1 MKLHSKPAMVRS
13 PTTRL
18 ATTKSSSFKEKKN
31 ISVHVESP
39 IQVTTVTE
47 EPRNEQ
53 LIEEPAHVSSKT
65 VPEPPQPLRPL
76 PKHRVNTL
84 AKVKGVDYLQGGRQ
98 PIPPMTLHGRIL
110 TNVDPRSRERAQ
122 KRWDALRDVVSRTP
136 ELTRITQ
143 KLQESIRCE
152 IGFYCIYEIG
162 KNNFDFDRILKMDPC
177 DRRDTDIAHLYSW
190 LMSQENLSPL
200 FQTMPEKMGKNIC
213 RELEFLHLR
222 SNDVVVHQGDVGSTC
237 FILISGLV
245 AVFVRSPDEQE
256 RFTRLGLRKPHRA
269 KDRFPGPRFL
279 SNYVTYTYMQ
289 NLRAAA
295 MSFGSKVASL
305 KPGATFGEI
314 CLIEPDSR
322 RTATVLVDGA
332 CSSANFIV
340 LTSSSY
346 TKMTATQK
354 TEVRGRVVVH
364 PTVLTCKCDIDGQG
378 TISDHIAF
386 LHQLFI
392 FRTWS
397 KMQLMR
403 LASSMRYMVFSPQ
416 QFLQRKNA
424 DIEYFYMILSGE
436 VREVSSI
443 VFQQVN
449 HVGGGTKKLTEHKVT
464 AELTYIGKYDVVCEG
479 LVYPRKLHLSPVDIR
494 AETTVCALALSVRST
509 TYRCCHVELDLM
521 YQHCFARLH
530 QKHVAHTLRVLE
542 QVSDAR
548 QKWREARINQATAY
562 PDLLIKITS
571 KMMRLSGN
579 LCMQCGRSTHIA
591 GDSVCLFDAF
601 LKAHEP
607 KPVERQYFH
616 HLCKDKTDEPEDS
629 GGSPSPHNHH
639 DHVMTV
645 AASPALAADDM
656 RLSAHRQLLAE
667 QWTEAA
673 KHGISPR
680 RPATTVSTRLDD
692 YNDHT
697 STETKR

>member
-53 LIEEPAHVSSKT
+53 LIEEPAHLSSKT
-65 VPEPPQPLRPL
+65 VPEPPQPRRPL

-143 KLQESIRCE
+143 KLQESI
-152 IGFYCIYEIG
+152 
-162 KNNFDFDRILKMDPC
+162 RILKMDPC

-256 RFTRLGLRKPHRA
+256 RFTRLGLRKCYPPDPSTSLQHLADPSASKPTPPPSIDPIVQRT
-269 KDRFPGPRFL
+269 G
-279 SNYVTYTYMQ
+279 SQ
-289 NLRAAA
+289 NFRAAA

-354 TEVRGRVVVH
+354 TE
-364 PTVLTCKCDIDGQG
+364 G

-494 AETTVCALALSVRST
+494 AETTVCALALSKKLFQLSI
-509 TYRCCHVELDLM
+509 LSAA
-521 YQHCFARLH
+521 QLH

-579 LCMQCGRSTHIA
+579 LCMQCGRCTHIA

-629 GGSPSPHNHH
+629 GRSPSPHNHH
-639 DHVMTV
+639 DHVMMV
-645 AASPALAADDM
+645 AAAPALAADDT

-680 RPATTVSTRLDD
+680 RPATTVSTR
-692 YNDHT
+692 
-697 STETKR
+697 R

>member
-190 LMSQENLSPL
+190 LMSQENLSP
-200 FQTMPEKMGKNIC
+200 
-213 RELEFLHLR
+213 
-222 SNDVVVHQGDVGSTC
+222 
-237 FILISGLV
+237 
-245 AVFVRSPDEQE
+245 
-256 RFTRLGLRKPHRA
+256 
-269 KDRFPGPRFL
+269 RFL

-354 TEVRGRVVVH
+354 TEKK
-364 PTVLTCKCDIDGQG
+364 L
-378 TISDHIAF
+378 F
-386 LHQLFI
+386 QL
-392 FRTWS
+392 S
-397 KMQLMR
+397 
-403 LASSMRYMVFSPQ
+403 
-416 QFLQRKNA
+416 
-424 DIEYFYMILSGE
+424 ILSAA
-436 VREVSSI
+436 
-443 VFQQVN
+443 Q
-449 HVGGGTKKLTEHKVT
+449 
-464 AELTYIGKYDVVCEG
+464 
-479 LVYPRKLHLSPVDIR
+479 
-494 AETTVCALALSVRST
+494 
-509 TYRCCHVELDLM
+509 
-521 YQHCFARLH
+521 LH

-680 RPATTVSTRLDD
+680 RPATTVSTSR
-692 YNDHT
+692 
-697 STETKR
+697 

>member
-18 ATTKSSSFKEKKN
+18 ATTKSSSFKEKN

-190 LMSQENLSPL
+190 LMSQENLSP
-200 FQTMPEKMGKNIC
+200 
-213 RELEFLHLR
+213 
-222 SNDVVVHQGDVGSTC
+222 
-237 FILISGLV
+237 
-245 AVFVRSPDEQE
+245 
-256 RFTRLGLRKPHRA
+256 
-269 KDRFPGPRFL
+269 RFL

-354 TEVRGRVVVH
+354 TEVRV
-364 PTVLTCKCDIDGQG
+364 
-378 TISDHIAF
+378 
-386 LHQLFI
+386 
-392 FRTWS
+392 
-397 KMQLMR
+397 QLMR

-416 QFLQRKNA
+416 
-424 DIEYFYMILSGE
+424 
-436 VREVSSI
+436 V
-443 VFQQVN
+443 
-449 HVGGGTKKLTEHKVT
+449 
-464 AELTYIGKYDVVCEG
+464 
-479 LVYPRKLHLSPVDIR
+479 
-494 AETTVCALALSVRST
+494 
-509 TYRCCHVELDLM
+509 
-521 YQHCFARLH
+521 
-530 QKHVAHTLRVLE
+530 
-542 QVSDAR
+542 
-548 QKWREARINQATAY
+548 
-562 PDLLIKITS
+562 
-571 KMMRLSGN
+571 
-579 LCMQCGRSTHIA
+579 
-591 GDSVCLFDAF
+591 
-601 LKAHEP
+601 
-607 KPVERQYFH
+607 
-616 HLCKDKTDEPEDS
+616 
-629 GGSPSPHNHH
+629 
-639 DHVMTV
+639 
-645 AASPALAADDM
+645 
-656 RLSAHRQLLAE
+656 
-667 QWTEAA
+667 
-673 KHGISPR
+673 
-680 RPATTVSTRLDD
+680 
-692 YNDHT
+692 
-697 STETKR
+697 

>member
-18 ATTKSSSFKEKKN
+18 ATTKSSSFKEKN

-190 LMSQENLSPL
+190 LMSQENLSP
-200 FQTMPEKMGKNIC
+200 
-213 RELEFLHLR
+213 
-222 SNDVVVHQGDVGSTC
+222 
-237 FILISGLV
+237 
-245 AVFVRSPDEQE
+245 
-256 RFTRLGLRKPHRA
+256 
-269 KDRFPGPRFL
+269 RFL

-354 TEVRGRVVVH
+354 TEKK
-364 PTVLTCKCDIDGQG
+364 L
-378 TISDHIAF
+378 F
-386 LHQLFI
+386 QL
-392 FRTWS
+392 S
-397 KMQLMR
+397 
-403 LASSMRYMVFSPQ
+403 
-416 QFLQRKNA
+416 
-424 DIEYFYMILSGE
+424 ILSAA
-436 VREVSSI
+436 
-443 VFQQVN
+443 Q
-449 HVGGGTKKLTEHKVT
+449 
-464 AELTYIGKYDVVCEG
+464 
-479 LVYPRKLHLSPVDIR
+479 
-494 AETTVCALALSVRST
+494 
-509 TYRCCHVELDLM
+509 
-521 YQHCFARLH
+521 LH

-680 RPATTVSTRLDD
+680 RPATTVSTSR
-692 YNDHT
+692 
-697 STETKR
+697 

>member
-1 MKLHSKPAMVRS
+1 RFHAVMKLHSKPAMVRS

-53 LIEEPAHVSSKT
+53 LIEEPAHLSSKT
-65 VPEPPQPLRPL
+65 VPEPPQPRRPL

-143 KLQESIRCE
+143 KLQESIRC
-152 IGFYCIYEIG
+152 
-162 KNNFDFDRILKMDPC
+162 
-177 DRRDTDIAHLYSW
+177 
-190 LMSQENLSPL
+190 
-200 FQTMPEKMGKNIC
+200 
-213 RELEFLHLR
+213 
-222 SNDVVVHQGDVGSTC
+222 
-237 FILISGLV
+237 
-245 AVFVRSPDEQE
+245 
-256 RFTRLGLRKPHRA
+256 
-269 KDRFPGPRFL
+269 PRFL
-279 SNYVTYTYMQ
+279 SKYVTYTYMQ
-289 NLRAAA
+289 NFRAAA

-354 TEVRGRVVVH
+354 TEKK
-364 PTVLTCKCDIDGQG
+364 L
-378 TISDHIAF
+378 F
-386 LHQLFI
+386 QL
-392 FRTWS
+392 S
-397 KMQLMR
+397 
-403 LASSMRYMVFSPQ
+403 
-416 QFLQRKNA
+416 
-424 DIEYFYMILSGE
+424 ILSAA
-436 VREVSSI
+436 
-443 VFQQVN
+443 Q
-449 HVGGGTKKLTEHKVT
+449 
-464 AELTYIGKYDVVCEG
+464 
-479 LVYPRKLHLSPVDIR
+479 
-494 AETTVCALALSVRST
+494 
-509 TYRCCHVELDLM
+509 
-521 YQHCFARLH
+521 LH

-579 LCMQCGRSTHIA
+579 LCMQCGRCTHIA

-629 GGSPSPHNHH
+629 GRSPSPHNHH
-639 DHVMTV
+639 DHVMMV
-645 AASPALAADDM
+645 AAAPALAADDT

-680 RPATTVSTRLDD
+680 RPATTVSTR
-692 YNDHT
+692 
-697 STETKR
+697 R

>member
-18 ATTKSSSFKEKKN
+18 ATTKSSSFKEKN

-190 LMSQENLSPL
+190 LMSQENLS
-200 FQTMPEKMGKNIC
+200 
-213 RELEFLHLR
+213 
-222 SNDVVVHQGDVGSTC
+222 NDVVVHQGDVGSTC
-237 FILISGLV
+237 FVRDFKRHILILISRRTRALHPSRPSQVLPPGPVDESAALG
-245 AVFVRSPDEQE
+245 RSQ
-256 RFTRLGLRKPHRA
+256 RLQANPPTLHRPHRA

-354 TEVRGRVVVH
+354 TEKK
-364 PTVLTCKCDIDGQG
+364 L
-378 TISDHIAF
+378 F
-386 LHQLFI
+386 QL
-392 FRTWS
+392 S
-397 KMQLMR
+397 
-403 LASSMRYMVFSPQ
+403 
-416 QFLQRKNA
+416 
-424 DIEYFYMILSGE
+424 ILSAA
-436 VREVSSI
+436 
-443 VFQQVN
+443 Q
-449 HVGGGTKKLTEHKVT
+449 
-464 AELTYIGKYDVVCEG
+464 
-479 LVYPRKLHLSPVDIR
+479 
-494 AETTVCALALSVRST
+494 
-509 TYRCCHVELDLM
+509 
-521 YQHCFARLH
+521 LH

-680 RPATTVSTRLDD
+680 RPATTVSTSR
-692 YNDHT
+692 
-697 STETKR
+697 